1 MLTSKLLNI
10 ILLQLSVV
18 LAGDKLDQEISVSFE
33 NMTENNVN
41 WDPEKG
47 AKEPSSETPAAPPIY
62 NIPLTPPP
70 QVTLV

>member
-1 MLTSKLLNI
+1 
-10 ILLQLSVV
+10 
-18 LAGDKLDQEISVSFE
+18 
-33 NMTENNVN
+33 MTENNVN

-70 QVTLV
+70 QVISTDLKLQIMKIMK